1 MKNEKRRFKGR
12 LGKETEILIQK
23 LHKEG
28 LSCREMAGLPIDDGR
43 SKLPSRTT
51 MSLIWKELDLKP
63 HKSKGYPKTKE
74 YWERETF
81 NRWNSPT
88 KNFETI
94 GDMKKHFEEFGIS
107 FSYEMDKWWIP
118 KIKTKNSM
126 KV

>member
-28 LSCREMAGLPIDDGR
+28 LSGREMAGLPINDRG

-51 MSLIWKELDLKP
+51 MSLIWKELGLKP
-63 HKSKGYPKTKE
+63 HKSKAYSKTKE
-74 YWERETF
+74 YWVRETF

-94 GDMKKHFEEFGIS
+94 GDMKRHFEEFGIS
-107 FSYEMDKWWIP
+107 LSYE
-118 KIKTKNSM
+118 KNNGR
-126 KV
+126 